1 MCEIIALV
9 VLSKLIYEQA
19 EEKELPGIPL
29 VLAFL
34 AMWIGCEFVGIL
46 LAILFGPPGIGMLC
60 GMYALAF
67 MGAAVGGG
75 SVFAFV
81 AFYPRR
87 KAPRLDADVPDPEEF
102 FRKKRRKKHRRRRV
116 EDDDDYD
123 DRPRRRSREDDDDET
138 PKPRRAR
145 RDDDDNDEPDTRIRP
160 RRHDD

>member
-34 AMWIGCEFVGIL
+34 AMWIGCEFVGML

-81 AFYPRR
+81 AFYPKRA
-87 KAPRLDADVPDPEEF
+87 APRLDRDVPDPKDF
-102 FRKKRRKKHRRRRV
+102 FRDKKRRKRRRRRV
-116 EDDDDYD
+116 EEDEDYD
-123 DRPRRRSREDDDDET
+123 DRPRKSRDEDGDYDT
-138 PKPRRAR
+138 PKPRKVR
-145 RDDDDNDEPDTRIRP
+145 RDDDDENDEPDTRIRS
-160 RRHDD
+160 RRDD